1 MSKVNNNTAENRFRA
16 IVAGFVA
23 FASFGIATWLMLV
36 ITGNRD
42 ESIPDAVIDKRA
54 ELRADNF
61 ATLSGEQASLVAPD
75 KVAVAMKSVV
85 GSLAAKPL
93 RPPPR
98 RFREHLPLPPLPPPP
113 LQPRLPPP
121 LQPRLPPPLQPRLP
135 PPLQPRLPPP
145 LQPRL
150 PPPLQPRPPSSNF
163 PFTSHPSRTQTNEFD
178 LARSQPS
185 RHAGARRH

>member
-23 FASFGIATWLMLV
+23 FATFGIATWLMLV

-85 GSLAAKPL
+85 GSLAAKPPKASSTPVPGTPAAAAAA
-93 RPPPR
+93 PPAPAT
-98 RFREHLPLPPLPPPP
+98 PPAAAPATPPAAAPATPP
-113 LQPRLPPP
+113 AAAP
-121 LQPRLPPPLQPRLP
+121 
-135 PPLQPRLPPP
+135 
-145 LQPRL
+145 
-150 PPPLQPRPPSSNF
+150 
-163 PFTSHPSRTQTNEFD
+163 
-178 LARSQPS
+178 
-185 RHAGARRH
+185 